1 MPSLDTPTPADP
13 QPTSAPTKTHI
24 YPAVIENRSQQLC
37 HHHPHQAPLPLP
49 RRMQS
54 LRAGI
59 LGGGLRKDGESV
71 GVVSLGP
78 EVRGLVG
85 GLYVR
90 GFDLRL
96 VDWNLK
102 FLGRRSDISLSY
114 NEWVENLSVYSC
126 GVFEIEGCWD
136 ERLRSLFVVGYI

>member
-1 MPSLDTPTPADP
+1 
-13 QPTSAPTKTHI
+13 
-24 YPAVIENRSQQLC
+24 
-37 HHHPHQAPLPLP
+37 
-49 RRMQS
+49 MQS
-54 LRAGI
+54 LRGGI

-71 GVVSLGP
+71 GVVFLGH
-78 EVRGLVG
+78 EVRGIVG

-102 FLGRRSDISLSY
+102 FLSRRSDISPLF
-114 NEWVENLSVYSC
+114 NEGLENLSVYSC

-136 ERLRSLFVVGYI
+136 ERLGGVFVVGYI